1 MSDNFEQFY
10 SDLKKVEEKDS
21 VLTSDQQITR
31 LLKPGSTYLNLNPF
45 EVLQIDSDCTI
56 EEAKKRYKRLSI
68 LVHPDKNPDDRERAQ
83 RAFDILKRAITKLED
98 PDELARC
105 KEVYTEARARLAI
118 VMSEKKRKLRKEGK
132 PDEIEEDFED
142 GYKKALWVTVT
153 KVFADREKKRR
164 AIEER
169 QREEKRRTAEELQKA
184 AEKRKLEE
192 EYKQNYESTRDER
205 RGSWRD
211 FMKKK
216 EKKLATYQGAN
227 FRPVTA
233 KLETSKALPN
243 QPTRKF

>member
-10 SDLKKVEEKDS
+10 QDLKKVEEKDS

-83 RAFDILKRAITKLED
+83 RAFDILKRAITKLEN

-118 VMSEKKRKLRKEGK
+118 VMSEKKRKLRKDGK
-132 PDEIEEDFED
+132 SEEIDEDTED
-142 GYKKALWVTVT
+142 GYRKALWVTVT

-184 AEKRKLEE
+184 QEKRKLEE
-192 EYKQNYESTRDER
+192 EYKQNYESTRDLR
-205 RGSWRD
+205 RGSWRE

-227 FRPVTA
+227 FRPVTG
-233 KLETSKALPN
+233 KLETSKQQPS
-243 QPTRKF
+243 QPTRRF